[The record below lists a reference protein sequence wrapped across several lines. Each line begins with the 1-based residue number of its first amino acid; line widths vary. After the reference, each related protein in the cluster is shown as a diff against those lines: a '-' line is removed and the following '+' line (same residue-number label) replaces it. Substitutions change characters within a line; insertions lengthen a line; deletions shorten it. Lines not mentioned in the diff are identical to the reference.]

1 MAESIRVEHAA
12 HHDDHH
18 GHHEMSFAE
27 KYVFPLDHKK
37 IAMQYMFTGMFMALI
52 GGFFAY
58 VFRMQI
64 AFPGADVPF
73 FGQVTPAASST
84 CGHDVI

>member
-1 MAESIRVEHAA
+1 
-12 HHDDHH
+12 
-18 GHHEMSFAE
+18 MSFAE